1 MVTVKIEKSISLL
14 MLELNLKK
22 EKRKGKILLFFKKM
36 TSRSCSLGS

>member
-22 EKRKGKILLFFKKM
+22 KKGKEKYFCFLK
-36 TSRSCSLGS
+36 R